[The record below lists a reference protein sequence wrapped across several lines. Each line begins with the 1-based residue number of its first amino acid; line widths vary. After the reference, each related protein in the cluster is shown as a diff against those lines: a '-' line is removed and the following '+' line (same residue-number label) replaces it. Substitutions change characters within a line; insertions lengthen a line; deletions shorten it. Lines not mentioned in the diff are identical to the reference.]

1 MKKKMLYAIVMVKIF
16 YSFGYEICHK
26 ILQIEYG
33 TYSWEDDE
41 SHDFE
46 MKTRTN
52 S

>member
-1 MKKKMLYAIVMVKIF
+1 MLYAIVMVKIF
-16 YSFGYEICHK
+16 HSFGYEIGHK

-33 TYSWEDDE
+33 TYSWEDDK

>member
-1 MKKKMLYAIVMVKIF
+1 MLYAIVMVKFF
-16 YSFGYEICHK
+16 YSFGNEICLS

-33 TYSWEDDE
+33 THSWEDDE
-41 SHDFE
+41 SLDFE

>member
-1 MKKKMLYAIVMVKIF
+1 MLYVIIMVKIS
-16 YSFGYEICHK
+16 YSFGYEKCHK

-33 TYSWEDDE
+33 KHSWEDDE

-46 MKTRTN
+46 VKTRTN